1 MGVYRNKGKDN
12 MYLGYRRIFGLTEI
26 GGVGV
31 QKPLNDG
38 MQKFDGSMEISG
50 LRPKTAGR
58 FFLGRS

>member
-1 MGVYRNKGKDN
+1 

-38 MQKFDGSMEISG
+38 MQKFDGSMAKLAEK
-50 LRPKTAGR
+50 PKTGGR

>member
-1 MGVYRNKGKDN
+1 MGVYRNKEKDN

-38 MQKFDGSMEISG
+38 MQKFDGSMAKLAEK
-50 LRPKTAGR
+50 PKTGGR